1 MFGVYGEKM
10 NISELAKVTGV
21 TTDTLR
27 YYEKQHLL
35 DLPARQ
41 DNGYRCYTDKDMQ
54 RVRFIRSA
62 QLLGFSLAEILEI
75 IPKLVVGTFGR
86 AEIEQRLTTKMTQI
100 DQHIMELQQLK
111 KELAITFDSLT
122 CSLDTALT
130 VTASTRD
137 APVDNTQ
144 KPVSIKRNKR
154 K

>member
-1 MFGVYGEKM
+1 M
-10 NISELAKVTGV
+10 NISELAKATGV

-75 IPKLVVGTFGR
+75 IPKLMVGSFGR
-86 AEIEQRLTTKMTQI
+86 AEIEQRLTTKMSQI

-144 KPVSIKRNKR
+144 KPVSTKRNKR
-154 K
+154 N

>member
-1 MFGVYGEKM
+1 M

-35 DLPARQ
+35 DQPVRQ
-41 DNGYRCYTDKDMQ
+41 ANGYRCYTDKDMQ

-75 IPKLVVGTFGR
+75 IPKLVVGSFGR
-86 AEIEQRLTTKMTQI
+86 AEIEQRLTLKMSQI

-111 KELAITFDSLT
+111 KELVVTFDSLT
-122 CSLDTALT
+122 CSLDSALT

-137 APVDNTQ
+137 TPLDNTQ
-144 KPVSIKRNKR
+144 KTVAIKRNKR
-154 K
+154 Q